1 MAAPIRTQLLTF
13 LAKATEESDAQAIA
27 QSIGR
32 QAKSVSEALSRLGT
46 EGLAEKGATKGSW
59 VITDA
64 GREEEARIKT
74 LEQEAAEA
82 EDQEPAVP
90 SQADLFR
97 GIGERLGAGGRKGDT
112 RLEPLV
118 YYVQRTANLDDLNSV
133 WNALTEMGVA
143 NDVKKRWIKLY
154 AQTIP
159 GKEIPEDLKE
169 KLEAGQ
175 EGEKVK
181 AGTADD
187 IPPKPKRFSLV
198 DDQIIGD
205 PEGDLNFKEALQLL
219 AHNKGASPEHA
230 ESLAVSLSKLGPE
243 MLTTILAA
251 MTPLIAQGS
260 SAQDNP
266 LILAL
271 ETRIEQLA
279 DAKHDADMEALRSE
293 FRGAQRSPEMD
304 LQIQTLGQQLSE
316 LRESL
321 HQEQLANIQ
330 QQNKAA
336 VDGLMG
342 EIQKLSD
349 RLTATAQGRQAE
361 NRYGIIEK
369 IVEKGTGEL
378 SGIRQ
383 DLRGLGETIL
393 AKGATPRPRTQ
404 KEKAGFGSGLDKG
417 IDKAHRAKTLAD
429 ELWFGSKEQNA

>member
-1 MAAPIRTQLLTF
+1 MAAPVRTQLLTF
-13 LAKATEESDAQAIA
+13 LAKATEESDVQAIA

-32 QAKSVSEALSRLGT
+32 QAKTVSEAVSRLGT

-74 LEQEAAEA
+74 LEQEVAEA

-143 NDVKKRWIKLY
+143 NDVKKRWVKLY

-159 GKEIPEDLKE
+159 GKEIPEELKE
-169 KLEAGQ
+169 KLETGQ

-181 AGTADD
+181 AGTDD

-198 DDQIIGD
+198 NDQIIGD
-205 PEGDLNFKEALQLL
+205 PEGDLSFKEALQLL
-219 AHNKGASPEHA
+219 AHKVGASPEHA

-243 MLTTILAA
+243 MVTTILGA
-251 MTPLIAQGS
+251 MTPLIGKDS
-260 SAQDNP
+260 SAQDSP
-266 LILAL
+266 LIIAL
-271 ETRIEQLA
+271 QTRIEQLA
-279 DAKHDADMEALRSE
+279 DAKHDAEITAIRTEISTSH
-293 FRGAQRSPEMD
+293 RSPEMD
-304 LQIQTLGQQLSE
+304 GQIQTLGQQISD

-336 VDGLMG
+336 VDGLLG

-349 RLTATAQGRQAE
+349 RLTATSQGRQAE

-369 IVEKGTGEL
+369 IVERGSGEL

-393 AKGATPRPRTQ
+393 ARGATTPRPRTA
-404 KEKAGFGSGLDKG
+404 KEKAGFGTGLDKG
-417 IDKAHRAKTLAD
+417 IEKSHQATALAD
-429 ELWFGSKEQNA
+429 ELWFGSK